1 MELRHIRYFLTLA
14 EELNFSRAAEKLHIA
29 QPHLSRQIQELENQ
43 IGVQL
48 FHRTKRQVELT
59 NAGKAFMKKA
69 YEIIDLVEQASTAA
83 RLSSLGTDGELRI
96 GFTGTVQ
103 NLIPTL
109 QKYRKLFPKV
119 KIELKYMNNTE
130 QIVALNENKIDIAV
144 VSTPIDNENIYI
156 KPVKKLSFV
165 LALPEKHPLAKKKT
179 LSLSDLEN
187 ETFIMTPKSAGPMY
201 YETVMSIFQNTDYI
215 PNQTIE
221 VHDLQTALILVSNGM
236 GMILTP
242 TPIHTLNGVVY
253 RNLKDVDLS
262 IMGFIAWRKD
272 NKSEIL
278 KKFLTFFFSYV
289 QKDDE
294 ILRYIQRDNEHF
306 VQDNTSND

>member
-29 QPHLSRQIQELENQ
+29 QPHLSRQIQELENN
-43 IGVQL
+43 IEVKL

-69 YEIIDLVEQASTAA
+69 YEIIDLVEQASIAA
-83 RLSSLGTDGELRI
+83 RLTSTGSEGELRI

-109 QKYRKLFPKV
+109 QQYRKLHPKV
-119 KIELKYMNNTE
+119 RFMLKHMINSE
-130 QIVALNENKIDIAV
+130 QIVALNENKIDIAL
-144 VSTPIDNENIYI
+144 VSVPIDNENVCI
-156 KPVKKLSFV
+156 KPVKKLTFV

-179 LSLSDLEN
+179 LSLCDLEN
-187 ETFIMTPKSAGPMY
+187 ETLIMPPKSAGPMY
-201 YETVMSIFQNTDYI
+201 YETVMSIFRNIEYI
-215 PNQTIE
+215 PNQTIQ

-242 TPIHTLNGVVY
+242 SPIFTLKGVVY
-253 RNLKDVDLS
+253 RKLKDVDLS
-262 IMGFIAWRKD
+262 ITGFMAWRKD
-272 NKSEIL
+272 NKSEVL
-278 KKFLTFFFSYV
+278 KKFLTFYFSDI
-289 QKDDE
+289 QRDDE
-294 ILRYIQRDNEHF
+294 IIRVIQSDNEHF
-306 VQDNTSND
+306 VQDGTSK

>member
-29 QPHLSRQIQELENQ
+29 QPHLSRQIQELENN
-43 IGVQL
+43 IGVKL
-48 FHRTKRQVELT
+48 FNRTKRQVELT

-69 YEIIDLVEQASTAA
+69 YEIIDLVEQASIAA
-83 RLSSLGTDGELRI
+83 RLTSTGSEGELRI

-109 QKYRKLFPKV
+109 QQYRKLYPKV
-119 KIELKYMNNTE
+119 RIMLKYMINSE
-130 QIVALNENKIDIAV
+130 QIVALNENKIDIAL
-144 VSTPIDNENIYI
+144 VSVPIYNENVYI
-156 KPVKKLSFV
+156 KPIKKFTFV

-179 LSLSDLEN
+179 LSLFDLEH
-187 ETFIMTPKSAGPMY
+187 ETLIMPPKSAGPMY
-201 YETVMSIFQNTDYI
+201 YETVMGIFQNTEYI
-215 PNQTIE
+215 PNQTIQ

-242 TPIHTLNGVVY
+242 SLIFNLKGVVY
-253 RNLKDVDLS
+253 RKLKDVDLS
-262 IMGFIAWRKD
+262 VTGFMAWRKD

-278 KKFLTFFFSYV
+278 KKFLTFYFSDI
-289 QKDDE
+289 QRDDE
-294 ILRYIQRDNEHF
+294 IIRVIQNDNEHF
-306 VQDNTSND
+306 VQDGTSK